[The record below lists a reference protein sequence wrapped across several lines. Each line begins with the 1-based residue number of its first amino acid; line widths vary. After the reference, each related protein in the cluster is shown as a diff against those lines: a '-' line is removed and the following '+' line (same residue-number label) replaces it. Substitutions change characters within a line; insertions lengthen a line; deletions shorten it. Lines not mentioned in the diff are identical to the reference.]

1 MANLSSRNLTTK
13 FKGVV
18 FDLDGTLIDT
28 LPDILAALNKIMVGE
43 GLREIRA
50 EEGKTFIG
58 GGAYNLIE
66 QAFSAIGIDP
76 EDPKIETAFQQFLIN
91 YEKDPT
97 SRSRFYPGVQDFLR
111 TLQLSGIKM
120 GVCTNKPVGLT
131 RKIISKMAIDHYFE
145 DAILGGDSL
154 DIRKPN
160 PQHLVGVI
168 ELMGLRP
175 NNVIMVGDSETD
187 IKAARGAGVP
197 IVVVDYGYTSI
208 PHDLLGADALI
219 SSFFELPDVMRN
231 LEA

>member
-1 MANLSSRNLTTK
+1 
-13 FKGVV
+13 
-18 FDLDGTLIDT
+18 
-28 LPDILAALNKIMVGE
+28 
-43 GLREIRA
+43 
-50 EEGKTFIG
+50 
-58 GGAYNLIE
+58 
-66 QAFSAIGIDP
+66 
-76 EDPKIETAFQQFLIN
+76 
-91 YEKDPT
+91 
-97 SRSRFYPGVQDFLR
+97 
-111 TLQLSGIKM
+111 M

-168 ELMGLRP
+168 ELMGLRT